1 MVGRPKLPNQ
11 VLDDQNGRP
20 KLPNHGRPKFGR
32 PKMNVQSCQIKFWRS
47 RPKVAK
53 SFGGAKSSLDDQF
66 YFGGAAKSFF
76 GGAKSNL
83 DEMVGP
89 LRVGKGRVGKQQ
101 SMRKTEAKQ
110 VELRTIL
117 YWNCG
122 RKLTNRSKATE
133 EGGNEFVM
141 LNHRGEGEN
150 PPPNVMTINC

>member
-1 MVGRPKLPNQ
+1 MPNHLEVPNQ
-11 VLDDQNGRP
+11 VWTTNFILEE
-20 KLPNHGRPKFGR
+20 LPNH
-32 PKMNVQSCQIKFWRS
+32 
-47 RPKVAK
+47 
-53 SFGGAKSSLDDQF
+53 
-66 YFGGAAKSFF
+66 F

-101 SMRKTEAKQ
+101 SIRKTEAKQ

-117 YWNCG
+117 YWDCC

>member
-53 SFGGAKSSLDDQF
+53 SFGGAKSSLEDQF
-66 YFGGAAKSFF
+66 YFGGAAKSFLEVPNQVWTTNFILQELPNHF

-83 DEMVGP
+83 DEVVGP
-89 LRVGKGRVGKQQ
+89 LHVGKARVGKQQ
-101 SMRKTEAKQ
+101 STDKQ
-110 VELRTIL
+110 
-117 YWNCG
+117 N
-122 RKLTNRSKATE
+122 N
-133 EGGNEFVM
+133 
-141 LNHRGEGEN
+141 LN
-150 PPPNVMTINC
+150 

>member
-66 YFGGAAKSFF
+66 YFGGAAKSFWRCQIKF
-76 GGAKSNL
+76 GRSGGATPHRKSKSWKAA
-83 DEMVGP
+83 VH
-89 LRVGKGRVGKQQ
+89 RQ
-101 SMRKTEAKQ
+101 AKQ

-117 YWNCG
+117 YWDCC

-141 LNHRGEGEN
+141 
-150 PPPNVMTINC
+150 